1 MRKLGLLLSYVVFF
15 TFFAGGV
22 FAGGMPGQEMPDF
35 QRKSGS
41 VDPSIKKMLEDMQ
54 KKLDNTISE
63 LQKTKD
69 DLKKTKDELAGL
81 KNAVA
86 QSPGSG
92 LEALPVGYDAPF
104 QVLPPRRTEG
114 QFFAFGELVYAKP
127 RGFGFAVAVDR
138 NSNNVPDGELEML
151 NYDYELSYRVG
162 GGYKFANDM
171 GTLSATYWHH
181 DSDKRKTFDSGLTMD
196 VIAQGNYPEISTL
209 NFPATWGRA
218 KSSLR
223 FDVLDLDYTKPFRLT
238 RNLDVSFGLGARIV
252 QTDQETKCT
261 FTGPDGS
268 RPAGHKLSISVPY
281 DVTLAGPRA
290 ISEARLYLPFG
301 IEAFGMVSGS
311 LLLGHFDT
319 SYDVATT
326 SGSVTSNLKIEDTLM
341 VPNIDMRLGF
351 SYVPKCLDGNVRFSS
366 GYEMV
371 YYPGLMRGFYS
382 GEHLSFDGVVSRVEI
397 MF

>member
-1 MRKLGLLLSYVVFF
+1 MRKLGLLLTCILFF
-15 TFFAGGV
+15 TLGSGDV

-41 VDPSIKKMLEDMQ
+41 MDPTVKKMLEDMQ
-54 KKLDNTISE
+54 KKLDDTISE

-69 DLKKTKDELAGL
+69 ELARL
-81 KNAVA
+81 KNTVA
-86 QSPGSG
+86 QSSPNSG

-104 QVLPPRRTEG
+104 QILPPRRTEG

-127 RGFGFAVAVDR
+127 RGFGFAIAVDR
-138 NSNNVPDGELEML
+138 NSSNVPDGELEML

-171 GTLSATYWHH
+171 GALSATYWHH
-181 DSDKRKTFDSGLTMD
+181 DSDKRKTLNSGLTMD
-196 VIAQGNYPEISTL
+196 VIAQGNYPEISLL

-261 FTGPDGS
+261 FTGDGD
-268 RPAGHKLSISVPY
+268 RLSISVPY

-326 SGSVTSNLKIEDTLM
+326 SGNVTSNLKIEDTLM

-351 SYVPKCLDGNVRFSS
+351 SYVPRCLDGNVRFSS

>member
-1 MRKLGLLLSYVVFF
+1 MRKLGLCCVVFVA
-15 TFFAGGV
+15 FFVGNV

-41 VDPSIKKMLEDMQ
+41 VDPSIKEMLEDMQ

-69 DLKKTKDELAGL
+69 DLKKTKSELAGL

-86 QSPGSG
+86 QSNQGSG

-114 QFFAFGELVYAKP
+114 QFFTFGELVYAKP

-138 NSNNVPDGELEML
+138 NAGGLPDGELEML

-196 VIAQGNYPEISTL
+196 VIAQGNYPELSTL
-209 NFPATWGRA
+209 NFPATSGRA
-218 KSSLR
+218 TSSIR
-223 FDVLDLDYTKPFRLT
+223 FDVLDIDYTKPFRVA

-252 QTDQETKCT
+252 QTDQETRCT
-261 FTGPDGS
+261 FGAANGD
-268 RPAGHKLSISVPY
+268 RLSISVPY

-290 ISEARLYLPFG
+290 ISEARLYLPFDL
-301 IEAFGMVSGS
+301 EAFGMISGS

-319 SYDVATT
+319 SYDLATT
-326 SGSVTSNLKIEDTLM
+326 DGNSTSNMKIEDTM
-341 VPNIDMRLGF
+341 MIPNIDMRLGL
-351 SYVPKCLDGNVRFSS
+351 SYTPKCFFDGNVRFSG

-382 GEHLSFDGVVSRVEI
+382 GEHLSFDGMVSKVEV